1 MLSTKF
7 ITIEGGEGAGKS
19 TVMQFVQKHLQQA
32 GIKAVL
38 TREPGGTELA
48 EKIRQLLLN
57 PVANEAYNPATELL
71 LMFAAR
77 AQHIQNVILPKLA
90 AGEWVVSDRYVDAS
104 YAYQGGGRQLDLAL
118 ITALDK
124 YIVKDVMPDLTLL
137 LDVPPEVGAERA
149 ASRGN
154 GKDRIEQEKLEFFN
168 RVRDAYLARAQQDP
182 ARIKIINAAK
192 SIPEVEQQ
200 IAVALNPLLA
210 SAVT

>member
-1 MLSTKF
+1 MQSTKF

-19 TVMQFVQKHLQQA
+19 TVMQFVQKQLQQA
-32 GIKAVL
+32 GLKVAL

-57 PVANEAYNPATELL
+57 PVADEVYNPATELL

-77 AQHIQNVILPKLA
+77 AQHIQNVIAPKLA
-90 AGEWVVSDRYVDAS
+90 AGEWVVSDRYIDAS
-104 YAYQGGGRQLDLAL
+104 YAYQGGGRQLDMSL

-124 YIVKDVMPDLTLL
+124 HIVKDVMPDLTLL

-154 GKDRIEQEKLEFFN
+154 GKDRIEQEKLDFFN
-168 RVRDAYLARAQQDP
+168 RVRDAYLARAKQDP

-200 IAVALNPLLA
+200 IAAALNPLLA

>member
-1 MLSTKF
+1 MPSTKF

-19 TVMQFVQKHLQQA
+19 TVIQFVQKYLQQA
-32 GIKAVL
+32 GIKVAL

-57 PVANEAYNPATELL
+57 PAANETYNPATELL
-71 LMFAAR
+71 LMFAGR
-77 AQHIQNVILPKLA
+77 AQHIQNVITPKLA
-90 AGEWVVSDRYVDAS
+90 AGEWVVSDRYIDAS
-104 YAYQGGGRQLDLAL
+104 YAYQGGGRQLDMSL

-124 YIVKDVMPDLTLL
+124 HIVKNVMPDLTLL
-137 LDVPPEVGAERA
+137 LDVPPELGAERA
-149 ASRGN
+149 ASRGQ

-168 RVRDAYLARAQQDP
+168 RVRAAYLQRAEQDP

-200 IAVALNPLLA
+200 VAAVLDTLLTSKA
-210 SAVT
+210 T